1 MLRLIMLSIFILFVS
16 GCGIRTAPITE
27 YKINTKIQKLDLKK
41 SKMTDKSIKVSQAF
55 SSNSLMSLDM
65 NYMQGNSKEYSFTQ
79 SQWSQSP
86 NKALTLQMV
95 KLLRNMDLFKSVQVS
110 KSRSKSDWILEIY
123 VEDFMQY
130 FDKNLTSSYV
140 NIEMTLTLIDT
151 KDNSIV
157 ASKTFYSKLKSRT
170 LNAEG
175 GAEAL
180 NMALENILLNS
191 AKWFEGI
198 GK

>member
-1 MLRLIMLSIFILFVS
+1 
-16 GCGIRTAPITE
+16 
-27 YKINTKIQKLDLKK
+27 
-41 SKMTDKSIKVSQAF
+41 MTDKSIKVSQAF

>member
-1 MLRLIMLSIFILFVS
+1 MLRLIILSIFILFIS

-27 YKINTKIQKLDLKK
+27 YKINTKIQKLDLQKN
-41 SKMTDKSIKVSQAF
+41 KMIDKSLKVSQAF
-55 SSNSLMSLDM
+55 SSNSLMSLKM
-65 NYMQGNSKEYSFTQ
+65 NYIQDSSKEYTFTQ

-95 KLLRNMDLFKSVQVS
+95 KLLRSTGLFKSVQVF
-110 KSRSKSDWILEIY
+110 KSRSKSDLVLEIC

-130 FDKNLTSSYV
+130 FDKDLTSSYV

-151 KDNSIV
+151 KDNSII

-170 LNAEG
+170 LDAEG
-175 GAEAL
+175 GVEAL
-180 NMALENILLNS
+180 NMALENILLSS
-191 AKWFEGI
+191 AKWFEEI
-198 GK
+198 GR